1 MRRLIATCVLSL
13 ALLPAAHAQSS
24 ARSTTADLLT
34 LAEELRTLR
43 EPAVADRVPDYSPAA
58 VTRWQKGLAALRARH
73 AALDSRTWPVADRV
87 DHVLVGTQLNAFD
100 FVVTVA
106 LGSILATVLLS
117 KDVALVEGV
126 VAFSLLVALQ
136 WLIAWLSVRSRVV
149 SSAVKSDPTLLLYRG
164 RLLTAAMKRQRVTRE
179 EVMAAVRGGGHAGL
193 EAVHAV
199 VLETDGSF
207 SVIGSAPEPDASN
220 SALPFVP
227 PP

>member
-1 MRRLIATCVLSL
+1 MSC
-13 ALLPAAHAQSS
+13 
-24 ARSTTADLLT
+24 
-34 LAEELRTLR
+34 
-43 EPAVADRVPDYSPAA
+43 
-58 VTRWQKGLAALRARH
+58 LAATLRH
-73 AALDSRTWPVADRV
+73 AACRYRSRSGWERVQSMLFDSWQGIGRV
-87 DHVLVGTQLNAFD
+87 ILVGTLAYLALVLLLRVSGKRTLSKLNAFD